1 MKDLLKDLETRMVGA
16 VEALRGELASLRTG
30 RASVALLD
38 GITVNYYGTPTP
50 VSQVASLSV
59 PEPTT
64 IMIAPWEPKM
74 LGEIERAILKSNLG
88 LTPNNDGKVIR
99 LHIPPLTE
107 ERRKEL
113 VKLAHGY
120 AEQAR
125 NAVRQ
130 IRRDGNDRLKKME
143 KAKEISEDEMHRGFD
158 EVQKLTDAYI
168 EKIGAALQ
176 AKEKEILEV

>member
-16 VEALRGELASLRTG
+16 LEALRSELASLRTG

-38 GITVNYYGTPTP
+38 GITVDYYGTPSP

-59 PEPTT
+59 PEPST

-130 IRRDGNDRLKKME
+130 IRRDGNDKLKKME

-158 EVQKLTDAYI
+158 EVQKLTNAYI
-168 EKIGAALQ
+168 EKIGAALE
-176 AKEKEILEV
+176 AKEKEIMEV